1 MTEIK
6 KGDRIST
13 KFGEGVVT
21 DDYWAYKD
29 RYSVKLDNGSEF
41 DLGASA
47 MRPLEGTALT
57 VNARATTETE

>member
-1 MTEIK
+1 MTEFK

-21 DDYWAYKD
+21 DDYWSYKD
-29 RYSVKLDNGSEF
+29 RYSVRLNKGSEF

-47 MRPLEGTALT
+47 MRPLKAPALT
-57 VNARATTETE
+57 FKERP